1 MPMIPQFQGG
11 VPQVQDAGNAGIS
24 PARLPAQTFDYGK
37 VMETAMKPVQEFAN
51 SFTKTMEVERARM
64 IKAESDD
71 AERQVITLA
80 NDVMMGESGYL
91 KQQGKNADDAYD
103 KSMEGLKTGV
113 ESILGGLSP
122 QAREAVQS
130 RVEDRVLSTV
140 TQANRHRFAQRQ
152 QYQLGSAKSSIELDV
167 KDFSI
172 HWGDAEYQA
181 KTLGSINQQIDYIAN
196 LQGWDDVQKEAY
208 RVQVHSLA
216 YSSMYQQWAE
226 SDPVGA
232 LAGFYLNKG
241 SMDPN
246 VALKVENQLF
256 SQSMDLLALSLA
268 GKAEEGFV
276 PSDYSGSHNTKL
288 SDDEEKAYQK
298 WAKENGREKDVVD
311 YDLRG
316 AWKEMQSGQMSEDS
330 RGHLGDKY
338 KKPNHPTFSNQSI
351 YSGKGS
357 AGGVWSVENGKDVF
371 TTTVKSKSEAEYL
384 KQYFEKVEPNAE
396 LRVTVSREPSWV
408 KNPLAPTGNAFI
420 DSLPADRRF
429 KIASRAGQL
438 MREGLAE
445 KRKQLST
452 EVKNSLVEG
461 LTVSNAVPMT
471 RDQFTEI
478 EGEVAGGKQYEA
490 YLSQFNTN
498 QAKRNMVQGSY
509 ADNLAIVEKSKVP
522 VGVEN
527 YAELVK
533 QHESLEKACNE
544 VQKAREGD
552 AIQFG
557 VDNKLL
563 GFANINFEQDN
574 ETSIYEQL
582 SLRAEEM
589 LPKYVDQVD
598 DNGVSR
604 KVDVSTSA
612 KWNVKPILL
621 SKSEASQL
629 VAYLDKAPIDKR
641 VQMMKNIY
649 NAVGDRGVASLAMQM
664 KNGNADYALA
674 MSAMGYSDKSGM
686 SLGEIS
692 LLGSDA
698 IKTKMVKIDYTAET
712 GDVAMIRKELMGKGD
727 VEGVFDNP
735 QVLDASVAFLTNIF
749 AYQRST
755 GGGMSY
761 KKAVERAFGE
771 IAEYN
776 GKKIVLPRGVNW
788 MSSFRSL
795 VRNKGAEIAKGKGEF
810 VVPSYVRDIS
820 SQQMGDMLKDCKL
833 QSYKM
838 DPDGGY
844 QYKVL
849 YEGRLVYTQK
859 RVKGK
864 DGSEIVAPDAPLVI
878 TLKAN

>member
-1 MPMIPQFQGG
+1 MQDSGSAGG
-11 VPQVQDAGNAGIS
+11 AIVQAPKSN
-24 PARLPAQTFDYGK
+24 FDYAK

-288 SDDEEKAYQK
+288 SDEEEKAYQK

-357 AGGVWSVENGKDVF
+357 SGGVWSVENGKDVF

-621 SKSEASQL
+621 SKNEASQL

-641 VQMMKNIY
+641 VDMMKNIFG
-649 NAVGDRGVASLAMQM
+649 AVGTRGIASLGAQM
-664 KNGNADYALA
+664 KSGKVDYAIA
-674 MSAMGYSDKSGM
+674 MSAMGEYPADGKGGISI
-686 SLGEIS
+686 GEMA
-692 LLGSDA
+692 LRGFDA
-698 IKTKMVKIDYTAET
+698 EKNGLVKIDTAAET
-712 GDVAMIRKELMGKGD
+712 GEVARIRKALIGNRDSLGISD
-727 VEGVFDNP
+727 SP
-735 QVLDASVAFLTNIF
+735 QVIEATVQLIRGVY
-749 AYQRST
+749 AYQRWS
-755 GGGMSY
+755 GGGMN
-761 KKAVERAFGE
+761 VNRAIEAAIGNVQ
-771 IAEYN
+771 EYN
-776 GKKIVLPRGVNW
+776 GRKIVWPRGISW
-788 MSSFRSL
+788 SHSFNSL
-795 VRNKGAEIAKGKGEF
+795 VRSKGEEIANTNETFFIKGGNS
-810 VVPSYVRDIS
+810 VTA
-820 SQQMGDMLKDCKL
+820 KDLGGALAYCQL
-833 QSYKM
+833 QSYES
-838 DPDGGY
+838 DSDGGIR
-844 QYKVL
+844 YKVYYKGSPVL
-849 YEGRLVYTQK
+849 NQDKTQF
-859 RVKGK
+859 
-864 DGSEIVAPDAPLVI
+864 VI
-878 TLKAN
+878 TLKANR